1 MAKQAFVPVDVF
13 GKGFSDVVA
22 APGCRIDLFYGRLF
36 EIAPEVR
43 RMFPDDLAEQKN
55 KLMAML
61 GTVVA
66 SLIRLDQLLPAVR
79 ALGQR
84 HADYGVTAAH
94 FEPVGAALLWTL
106 EQGLGDDFT
115 PEVKDAWTA
124 VYTVL
129 SSLMINAIEQKK
141 MVQAA

>member
-1 MAKQAFVPVDVF
+1 MTPHQISLVQTSFAK
-13 GKGFSDVVA
+13 VA
-22 APGCRIDLFYGRLF
+22 PIAATAADLFYGRLF
-36 EIAPEVR
+36 ETAPEVR
-43 RMFPDDLAEQKN
+43 RMFPDDLAEQKK
-55 KLMAML
+55 KLMTML
-61 GTVVA
+61 GMVVG

-94 FEPVGAALLWTL
+94 FAPVGGALLWTL
-106 EQGLGDDFT
+106 EQGLGEDFT

-129 SSLMINAIEQKK
+129 SSLMINSIEQKK
-141 MVQAA
+141 MAQAA

>member
-1 MAKQAFVPVDVF
+1 MTPHQISLVQTSFAK
-13 GKGFSDVVA
+13 VA
-22 APGCRIDLFYGRLF
+22 PIAATAADLFYGRLF

-43 RMFPDDLAEQKN
+43 GMFPDDLAEQKN

-106 EQGLGDDFT
+106 EQGLGRDWT
-115 PEVKDAWTA
+115 PAVKEAW
-124 VYTVL
+124 VNCYTLL
-129 SSLMINAIEQKK
+129 SGAMISATQSS
-141 MVQAA
+141 

>member
-1 MAKQAFVPVDVF
+1 MTPHQISLVQTSFAK
-13 GKGFSDVVA
+13 VA
-22 APGCRIDLFYGRLF
+22 PIAATAADLFYGRLF

-43 RMFPDDLAEQKN
+43 GMFPDDLAEQKN

-79 ALGQR
+79 ALGER
-84 HADYGVTAAH
+84 HAVYGVTAAH

-141 MVQAA
+141 MAQAA